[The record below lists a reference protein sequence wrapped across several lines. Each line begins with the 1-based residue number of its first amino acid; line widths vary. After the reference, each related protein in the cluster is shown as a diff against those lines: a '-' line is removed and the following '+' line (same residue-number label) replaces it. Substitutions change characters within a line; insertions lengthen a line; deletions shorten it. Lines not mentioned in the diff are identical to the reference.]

1 MTNVI
6 LYIRKE
12 DMKKSIIQMGIRSTL
27 LQKSN
32 TKIKYTNR
40 QKNKI
45 HEKYNYKKSKKHT
58 DAKNRNTLK
67 LPP

>member
-1 MTNVI
+1 
-6 LYIRKE
+6 
-12 DMKKSIIQMGIRSTL
+12 MKKSIIQMGIRSTL

-67 LPP
+67 LTP